1 MASAVAGFLIYRHKR
16 YKRISR
22 LGHHANIKGGDSYRR
37 GDEEN
42 KETTVGSWDEGTYDA
57 SPSHSVPRHSGNSG
71 LDGVVGTVPEVHG
84 EHIPPYSTE
93 LGGTGGV
100 YRCELAT

>member
-1 MASAVAGFLIYRHKR
+1 MASAVAGFLIYRHRR
-16 YKRISR
+16 YKSSSR
-22 LGHHANIKGGDSYRR
+22 LGHHANIRGGNSSPR

-57 SPSHSVPRHSGNSG
+57 SPSHSVTRDSGSSG
-71 LDGVVGTVPEVHG
+71 FAGVVGTMPEVHG

-100 YRCELAT
+100 YRCELST